1 MTRQGLVA
9 GAVVLALVAAVAAAL
24 LLSRLPEDRFV
35 AGPQPTL
42 PIPTRSVAPT
52 PTPEADPCRGGADR
66 PFTPASI
73 EVAGQAHPV
82 MELPRDARGVPG
94 VPPLTD
100 EGKRTWGWDGS
111 PSPLPGARR
120 GHVLVNA
127 HTYPDGSALGNL
139 LLDRLEDGDVLVVRG
154 EGQVQCYAVERE
166 LEVPA
171 DSRDSGYESPRGP
184 ARLAILA
191 CSGTRTG
198 PGEWSH
204 RTIWFAKAVDATP
217 RSAARPAPP
226 STAGR

>member
-1 MTRQGLVA
+1 VTRQGLVA

-24 LLSRLPEDRFV
+24 LLSRPPEDRFV

-42 PIPTRSVAPT
+42 PIPTRSA
-52 PTPEADPCRGGADR
+52 TPEPEPDPCRGGADR
-66 PFTPASI
+66 AFVPETI
-73 EVAGQAHPV
+73 EAAGQEHPV
-82 MELPRDARGVPG
+82 LALERDARGVPG

-100 EGKRTWGWDGS
+100 GGKWTWGWDVA
-111 PSPLPGARR
+111 PSPLPGSRE

-139 LLDRLEDGDVLVVRG
+139 LLDGLEDGDVLVVRG
-154 EGQVQCYAVERE
+154 EGQTQCYAVERE
-166 LEVPA
+166 FEVRA
-171 DSRDSGYESPRGP
+171 DDRESGYEDPRGP

-204 RTIWFAKAVDATP
+204 RTIWFARAIDATP
-217 RSAARPAPP
+217 AS
-226 STAGR
+226 S